1 MDFQLSREH
10 QLLATTLKDF
20 AENEVRPLARETDEK
35 EAFPVS
41 TVEKMARFGMMGI
54 PFPKEFGGAGGDN
67 LGYIMAVEALSK
79 VCGTT
84 GVILSAHGHR
94 QSDERTEQVLP
105 MSDQQYT
112 GYNWLVV
119 LV

>member
-54 PFPKEFGGAGGDN
+54 PFPKDFGGTGGDN

-84 GVILSAHGHR
+84 GVILSPILALCRAH
-94 QSDERTEQVLP
+94 L
-105 MSDQQYT
+105 
-112 GYNWLVV
+112 
-119 LV
+119 